1 MHESV
6 GRNGEQQIQ
15 DKDPYVN
22 VAKAKDTQRRI
33 AQAREE
39 ASTAKAKAAKIR
51 RKKKGN
57 GARKDMVKERA
68 RTRAKGAKVCMRWMT
83 GGEEEEI
90 GDNRKQIVGDHHHHH
105 LQE

>member
-15 DKDPYVN
+15 DKDPYAN

-33 AQAREE
+33 AQAKEE
-39 ASTAKAKAAKIR
+39 ASTAKARAAKIR

-57 GARKDMVKERA
+57 GARKEKERV
-68 RTRAKGAKVCMRWMT
+68 RTRAKGARVCMRWMT

-90 GDNRKQIVGDHHHHH
+90 GDNRKQAVGDHHNNSNK
-105 LQE
+105 